1 MAGRRMFACRS
12 RRKEEPA
19 RDEATGISQEQL
31 AAILAPQA
39 LDGEMEGEMGR
50 AAGRNAPEDEVSSGE
65 GTAREI
71 TRENDK

>member
-1 MAGRRMFACRS
+1 MG
-12 RRKEEPA
+12 
-19 RDEATGISQEQL
+19 ATGTTQEQL

-39 LDGEMEGEMGR
+39 LDGEAEEEMSR
-50 AAGRNAPEDEVSSGE
+50 AAGRNAPEDEVSSGD